1 MERASGPLCR
11 AASSRAR
18 AWETTESRPAI
29 GAGSPRPVQP
39 SAPAPSCRDPAPPE
53 LAYGTGQ
60 GVGATGAQGEIPVGG
75 LHAQRTE
82 TVVRPDS
89 HPRNGE
95 RTHRFRR
102 FRECEPVRKPDA
114 SGGSPDPFVVPS
126 ARTGDPPNRNAELV
140 FQDLAAGSQV
150 SLAFV
155 LAQRGQVPGRGTV
168 RADGD
173 AGRHHLEDLRA
184 AER

>member
-18 AWETTESRPAI
+18 AWETTESTVAI
-29 GAGSPRPVQP
+29 GARSPRPVQP
-39 SAPAPSCRDPAPPE
+39 SAPAPSCRDPTPPE

-60 GVGATGAQGEIPVGG
+60 GVGATGAHGEIPVGC

-89 HPRNGE
+89 NPWNGE
-95 RTHRFRR
+95 RPRRFGR
-102 FRECEPVRKPDA
+102 FRECEPVRKA
-114 SGGSPDPFVVPS
+114 GESGCSPDPFVVPP
-126 ARTGDPPNRNAELV
+126 ARIGEPTNRSAELV
-140 FQDLAAGSQV
+140 FQLLAAGSQV

-155 LAQRGQVPGRGTV
+155 LAQ
-168 RADGD
+168 
-173 AGRHHLEDLRA
+173 
-184 AER
+184 